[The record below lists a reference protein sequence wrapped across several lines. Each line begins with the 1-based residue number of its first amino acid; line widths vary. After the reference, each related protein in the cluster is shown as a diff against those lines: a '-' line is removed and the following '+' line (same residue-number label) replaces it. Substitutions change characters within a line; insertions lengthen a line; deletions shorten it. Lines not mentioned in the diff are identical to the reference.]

1 MMITQKIVRTIS
13 FGSFRSSGF
22 AAAAGLACLLG
33 AAGADAQTF
42 GVANPYSALRVAP
55 GTPGAVAAHDLS
67 VNLGE
72 GEFEPL
78 TIQIGYPLDFQFN
91 GFVETAGANAT
102 VGALLLRNL
111 PDQFYFN
118 NDFEIRARSHDTAYA
133 DLNKDKE
140 YTRGIDVLVTHS
152 TLSNYQAVIMQFPFG
167 GDADPGTL
175 TNAADVRVAA
185 HINEG
190 VFTNPLVGGNF
201 NVRTTLISVDPDTDN
216 ISDNA
221 GAAPIQ
227 VQTQI
232 PTAIGTSTLCAAA
245 PSTVCRRSGKSVL
258 IVKNSAKPGKD
269 LLKWIFVKG
278 GETTF
283 AALGTPASST
293 NYALCI
299 YDSTAALGET
309 PAVFE
314 IPADAGKWKAKDPK
328 FVQYK
333 DKAGTAAGVTVMK
346 VLAGSLGK
354 SKVKLIAK
362 GANLVLP
369 PPSSGTAFFNVGPN
383 VQVQLFNSEGECWA
397 TEYTASKKNTA
408 AKFIGKATN

>member
-1 MMITQKIVRTIS
+1 MITQKIVRT
-13 FGSFRSSGF
+13 SSLTHVGLWAVAGLSCLL
-22 AAAAGLACLLG
+22 AAAPAN
-33 AAGADAQTF
+33 AQTF

-55 GTPGAVAAHDLS
+55 GTPGVAAAHDLS

-91 GFVETAGANAT
+91 GFIETAGANAT

-111 PDQFYFN
+111 PDQMYFN

-133 DLNKDKE
+133 DLNQDTE
-140 YTRGIDVLVTHS
+140 YTRGIDVLVTHN
-152 TLSNYQAVIMQFPFG
+152 TFSNYQAVVMQFPFG
-167 GDADPGTL
+167 GDADPETL

-232 PTAIGTSTLCAAA
+232 PTAIATSGLCAAA
-245 PSTVCRRSGKSVL
+245 PSTVCRRSGKSTLV
-258 IVKNSAKPGKD
+258 IKDSAKPGKD

-278 GETTF
+278 AETSF
-283 AALGTPASST
+283 DDLGTPAAST

-299 YDSTAALGET
+299 YDSSSTLGEEPT
-309 PAVFE
+309 VFE
-314 IPADAGKWKAKDPK
+314 VPADAGKWSAKAPK

-333 DKAGTAAGVTVMK
+333 DKAGTAAGIILMK
-346 VLAGSLGK
+346 ISAGSVGK

-362 GANLVLP
+362 GANLTIP
-369 PPSSGTAFFNVGPN
+369 APSSGAAFFDLGPN

-397 TEYTASKKNTA
+397 TEYTAAKKNTA
-408 AKFIGKATN
+408 GQFIGKATN